1 MGASAPLS
9 RPGAAP
15 ITWEEVGQG
24 LAGPWPAVFFQIVQE
39 LAGLLGRLTPD
50 LETPALLY
58 RRYLPPQVPEGKR
71 LRRVLAQARR
81 QLLEFHRLLS
91 IL

>member
-1 MGASAPLS
+1 
-9 RPGAAP
+9 
-15 ITWEEVGQG
+15 
-24 LAGPWPAVFFQIVQE
+24 VFFQIVQE